1 MTASVV
7 PMVSMSAMNF
17 KNCMV
22 GVFCVTMVNNKRTD
36 NKQGKHTVGGKGKS
50 GMGGRDLV

>member
-1 MTASVV
+1 
-7 PMVSMSAMNF
+7 MVSMSAMNF